1 MISLGVEGMS
11 PEVIEAAGMQNILLE
26 TDDSGRSISSVYS
39 HFAGITGIGP
49 DELIERL
56 RDNFNSCFV
65 IKE

>member
-1 MISLGVEGMS
+1 MS
-11 PEVIEAAGMQNILLE
+11 REVVEAAGMKNILLE

-39 HFAGITGIGP
+39 HLTGITGIGQ
-49 DELIERL
+49 DELIYRL